1 MRQKCCGLLNG
12 LRAFLAIPEQRRYS
26 QRWPAGGLSRMKANE
41 SRSLSAVK
49 FRGPKSPEVKR
60 ALGTWSYL
68 LACKRISTPLIH
80 QRINNLGAKAC
91 LFHCFWKCMRML
103 YLQSLGG
110 FAGVTK
116 LKPDKMY
123 QSLEKCRW
131 LSQQYFPVCFFRKRL
146 NAASEQWSGTAENA
160 PGH

>member
-12 LRAFLAIPEQRRYS
+12 LRAFLAIPEQWRYS
-26 QRWPAGGLSRMKANE
+26 QRWPAGGLSGRMKANE
-41 SRSLSAVK
+41 SSALWSLQEAQ
-49 FRGPKSPEVKR
+49 P

-91 LFHCFWKCMRML
+91 LFHRFWKCMQML

-116 LKPDKMY
+116 LKPVQTVSKPGEV
-123 QSLEKCRW
+123 S
-131 LSQQYFPVCFFRKRL
+131 LSQQYFPVFFPEINWMQLRNNEVALQKMR
-146 NAASEQWSGTAENA
+146 QGTS
-160 PGH
+160 PGFK